1 MKHLLVDI
9 ESTRNLEAFLKV
21 VESLDFVKSVKLVNV
36 DQDESESSTLREPQ
50 VAYDWINP
58 SRPASENEIDE
69 LIQRMDKSSG
79 GYTTGEVRKK
89 MEQWAKQKTK

>member
-36 DQDESESSTLREPQ
+36 DQSESESSTLHEPQ
-50 VAYDWINP
+50 GAYNWINP
-58 SRPASENEIDE
+58 SRPASENEIDQ
-69 LIQRMDKSSG
+69 LIGRMEKSSG
-79 GYTTGEVRKK
+79 GYTTGEIRKK